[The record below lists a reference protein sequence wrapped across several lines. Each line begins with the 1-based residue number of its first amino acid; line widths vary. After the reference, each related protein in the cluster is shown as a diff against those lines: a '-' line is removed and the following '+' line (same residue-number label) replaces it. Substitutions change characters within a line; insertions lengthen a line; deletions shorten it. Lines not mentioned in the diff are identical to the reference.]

1 MSILIK
7 GIDMPEN
14 CYKCKFALARFDP
27 LPTQKYKR
35 HDFEC
40 VLTEKTLTATKRNR
54 ACPLVPVPAPH
65 GRLADADALKERIA
79 ATYYSQDEKD
89 KAPMDDIP
97 WMNGCNTKVK
107 EVCWMIDDAPTVME
121 AEEGEG

>member
-1 MSILIK
+1 MSVLIK
-7 GIDMPEN
+7 GMEMPE
-14 CYKCKFALARFDP
+14 CCGKCWAINVYGDYPICLITGETRGYNFRIRERRMDK
-27 LPTQKYKR
+27 
-35 HDFEC
+35 
-40 VLTEKTLTATKRNR
+40 
-54 ACPLVPVPAPH
+54 CPLVEVPTPH
-65 GRLADADALKERIA
+65 GRLIDADALKEVIA
-79 ATYYSQDEKD
+79 ATYFSQDEKD